1 MNEPPAPLSQD
12 LPIPGKPTPTE
23 LDILRILWA
32 RGPSTVRDVHEIL
45 SKSRPVGY
53 TGVLKTLQI
62 MTAKG
67 SVRRDEA
74 ARAHVY
80 EACQPE
86 ARTKRQLVGDLLD
99 RAFGGSAS
107 QLVMHAL
114 SGKRASKAEL
124 DEIRRILDEHER
136 KPE

>member
-1 MNEPPAPLSQD
+1 MMTPP
-12 LPIPGKPTPTE
+12 PGKPTPTE

-32 RGPSTVRDVHEIL
+32 RGPSTVRDVHETL
-45 SKSRPVGY
+45 QQSRPIGY
-53 TGVLKTLQI
+53 TGVLKFLQI
-62 MTAKG
+62 MTVKG

-86 ARTKRQLVGDLLD
+86 AKTKGDLVGDLIE

-107 QLVMHAL
+107 QLILHAL
-114 SGKRASKAEL
+114 SGKRASPAEI
-124 DEIRRILDEHER
+124 DEIRRILDEYER

>member
-1 MNEPPAPLSQD
+1 MMTPP
-12 LPIPGKPTPTE
+12 PGKPTPTE

-32 RGPSTVRDVHEIL
+32 RGPSTVRDVHETL
-45 SKSRPVGY
+45 QQSRPIGY
-53 TGVLKTLQI
+53 TGVLKFLQI
-62 MTAKG
+62 MTVKG

-74 ARAHVY
+74 ARAHFY

-86 ARTKRQLVGDLLD
+86 AKTKGDLVGDLIE

-107 QLVMHAL
+107 QLILHAL
-114 SGKRASKAEL
+114 SGKRASPAEI
-124 DEIRRILDEHER
+124 DEIRRILDEYER

>member
-1 MNEPPAPLSQD
+1 MTNSPS
-12 LPIPGKPTPTE
+12 GKPTPTE
-23 LDILRILWA
+23 LDILRILWE
-32 RGPSTVRDVHEIL
+32 RGPSTVREVHEVL
-45 SKSRPVGY
+45 SQARPIGY
-53 TGVLKTLQI
+53 TGVLKFLQI

-86 ARTKRQLVGDLLD
+86 AQTKGDLVGDLIQ

-114 SGKRASKAEL
+114 SGKRASQGEI
-124 DEIRRILDEHER
+124 DEIRRILDDYEG